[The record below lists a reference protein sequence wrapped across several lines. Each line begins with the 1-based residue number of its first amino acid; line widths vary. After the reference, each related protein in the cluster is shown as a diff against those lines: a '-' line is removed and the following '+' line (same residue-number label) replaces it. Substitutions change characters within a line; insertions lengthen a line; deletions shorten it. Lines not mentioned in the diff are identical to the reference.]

1 MFQDKKTNSSKI
13 ILAIHCT
20 DKSFGFGLR
29 ELKKNNFRK
38 KFFIKDFNKDLSN
51 NLIEDLSLFI
61 NNNAS
66 YKSIERIVI
75 TLGPS
80 NFNASRLIV
89 TCSKS
94 LSQQIKCSLD
104 SFSSFEIIAK
114 RLIANNHNSELKN
127 NNTFWIIKK
136 LKKRGYIA
144 GKYFIELKNI
154 QTQELMV
161 KELIKPKLYKN
172 LEKDFIYYEVS
183 FNIKEELEEL
193 LNLSYLNFQNS
204 ISNSWED
211 VFPIYPISP
220 VN

>member
-1 MFQDKKTNSSKI
+1 MVQEKKTNDTKI

-29 ELKKNNFRK
+29 ELKKINFRK
-38 KFFIKDFNKDLSN
+38 NFFIKDFEKDFEN
-51 NLIEDLSLFI
+51 NLIKDLSLFI
-61 NNNAS
+61 NKHS
-66 YKSIERIVI
+66 SFQSIERIV
-75 TLGPS
+75 TTVGPS

-104 SFSSFEIIAK
+104 SYSNFEIIAK
-114 RLIANNHNSELKN
+114 RLIANNYNEVLKH
-127 NNTFWIIKK
+127 NNTFWIINK
-136 LKKRGYIA
+136 LHKRGYIA
-144 GKYFIELKNI
+144 GKYMTEFREISNQEFI
-154 QTQELMV
+154 V
-161 KELIKPKLYKN
+161 KEIIKPKLIKN
-172 LEKDFIYYEVS
+172 LEKECIQYEVN

-193 LNLSYLNFQNS
+193 LNLSYLNHQKS
-204 ISNSWED
+204 IFNSWED